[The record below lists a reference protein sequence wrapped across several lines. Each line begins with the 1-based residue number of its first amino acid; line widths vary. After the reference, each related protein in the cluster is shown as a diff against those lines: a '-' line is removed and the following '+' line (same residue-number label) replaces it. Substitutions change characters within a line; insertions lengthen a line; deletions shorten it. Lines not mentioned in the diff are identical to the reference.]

1 MSEKKEEIQ
10 QETKGKQVVAA
21 GKSAPAKPD
30 GKAARSKEQTAASK
44 KWVLGYAKRE
54 CCSITIGMCFLVGGM
69 LSDVITPLFIG
80 KIIDYTEKAEWDQ
93 IGELCG
99 YMVIVVFVSI

>member
-1 MSEKKEEIQ
+1 
-10 QETKGKQVVAA
+10 
-21 GKSAPAKPD
+21 
-30 GKAARSKEQTAASK
+30 
-44 KWVLGYAKRE
+44 
-54 CCSITIGMCFLVGGM
+54 MCFLVGGM